1 MRFGYPECDRRS
13 VRPPSTVRTW
23 AVIKLASSLARNS
36 TAAAMSSGSPSRP
49 RSVRLTVAS
58 ITWAGKAEIKS
69 VRMKPGQ
76 MALTLMPWDLR
87 SSATRFVRPM
97 IAALLTAY
105 GVLFAAVEPIPA
117 VEDKLIIFPYRRSII
132 FGITAQDSIERRLR
146 TVLQDEVV
154 GEISSITG
162 STSQISPTR

>member
-23 AVIKLASSLARNS
+23 AVMKLASSLARNS

-105 GVLFAAVEPIPA
+105 GVEFAALEPIPA
-117 VEDKLIIFPYRRSII
+117 VEDKLIIFPVPALDHLRDHSLNTVDHPLDI
-132 FGITAQDSIERRLR
+132 DSERL
-146 TVLQDEVV
+146 
-154 GEISSITG
+154 IN
-162 STSQISPTR
+162 TRFR